1 MKQGQTQL
9 IKTRDRDVVGM
20 ASQCGRA
27 YRKDEKAPPTPI
39 PVGSRSRA
47 GNPEASKFYF
57 KSNGRV
63 LAVLSAL
70 LAAMWDKSVG
80 QCRTKDPGGNCP
92 AHRLPGQVVGKT
104 EK

>member
-1 MKQGQTQL
+1 
-9 IKTRDRDVVGM
+9 M

-80 QCRTKDPGGNCP
+80 AVQNQGPRRK
-92 AHRLPGQVVGKT
+92 LPGAQATRAGGG
-104 EK
+104 ED